1 MTIQE
6 LLKEQGLDDATI
18 TKVTNAMKENKIFT
32 SSEENLDIRYGKL
45 KTDSENQASQLKE
58 AQKLIEEM
66 KKSTTGNED
75 LQKKVTEYET
85 QVANLSKQLSATKV
99 ASALKVALLSEKAK
113 DIDYLTFKLKDGG
126 EIELDDKDQIKG
138 WSEKVASLKKQFP
151 NQFEASSIK
160 KIDPNKLN
168 KDGKNDTLTRESILK
183 MPYKDRAQLQ
193 QDNPE
198 GYKEAMKVE

>member
-6 LLKEQGLDDATI
+6 LLKAQGLDDATI

-113 DIDYLTFKLKDGG
+113 DIDYLTFKLKEGG

-183 MPYKDRAQLQ
+183 MPYKDRVQLQ

>member
-6 LLKEQGLDDATI
+6 LLKAQGLDDATI

-113 DIDYLTFKLKDGG
+113 DIDYLTFKLKEGG

>member
-6 LLKEQGLDDATI
+6 LLKAQGLDDATI

-58 AQKLIEEM
+58 AQKLIDEM

-85 QVANLSKQLSATKV
+85 QVENLSKQLSATKV

-113 DIDYLTFKLKDGG
+113 DIDYLTFKLKEGG
-126 EIELDDKDQIKG
+126 EIELDDKEQIKG
-138 WSEKVASLKKQFP
+138 WSEKIASLKKQFP

>member
-6 LLKEQGLDDATI
+6 LLKAQGLDDATI

-58 AQKLIEEM
+58 AQKLIDEM
-66 KKSTTGNED
+66 KKSTIGNED

-113 DIDYLTFKLKDGG
+113 DIDYLTFKLKEGG
-126 EIELDDKDQIKG
+126 EIELDDKEQIKG
-138 WSEKVASLKKQFP
+138 WSEKIASLKKQFP

>member
-6 LLKEQGLDDATI
+6 LLKAQGLDDATI

-58 AQKLIEEM
+58 AQKLIDEM

-113 DIDYLTFKLKDGG
+113 DIDYLTFKLKEGG
-126 EIELDDKDQIKG
+126 EIELDDKEQIKG
-138 WSEKVASLKKQFP
+138 WSDKIASLKKQFP

>member
-6 LLKEQGLDDATI
+6 LLKAQGLDDATI

-113 DIDYLTFKLKDGG
+113 DIDYLTFKLKEGG

-138 WSEKVASLKKQFP
+138 WSEKIASLKKQFP

>member
-6 LLKEQGLDDATI
+6 LLKAQGLDDATI

-85 QVANLSKQLSATKV
+85 QVSNLSKQLSATKV

-113 DIDYLTFKLKDGG
+113 DIDYLTFKLKEGG

-183 MPYKDRAQLQ
+183 MPYKDRAKLQ

>member
-6 LLKEQGLDDATI
+6 LLKAQGLDDATI

-58 AQKLIEEM
+58 AQKLIDEM

-85 QVANLSKQLSATKV
+85 QVSNLSKQLSATKV

-113 DIDYLTFKLKDGG
+113 DIDYLTFKLKEGG

>member
-6 LLKEQGLDDATI
+6 LLKAQGLDDATI

-85 QVANLSKQLSATKV
+85 QVTNLSKQLSATKV

-113 DIDYLTFKLKDGG
+113 DIDYLTFKLKEGG

>member
-6 LLKEQGLDDATI
+6 LLKAQGLDDATI

-58 AQKLIEEM
+58 AQKLIDEM

-85 QVANLSKQLSATKV
+85 QVENLSKQLSATKV

-113 DIDYLTFKLKDGG
+113 DIDYLTFKLKEGG
-126 EIELDDKDQIKG
+126 EIELDDKEQIKG
-138 WSEKVASLKKQFP
+138 WSDKIASLKKQFP
-151 NQFEASSIK
+151 NQFEVSSIK

>member
-1 MTIQE
+1 M
-6 LLKEQGLDDATI
+6 
-18 TKVTNAMKENKIFT
+18 
-32 SSEENLDIRYGKL
+32 EE
-45 KTDSENQASQLKE
+45 
-58 AQKLIEEM
+58 
-66 KKSTTGNED
+66 
-75 LQKKVTEYET
+75 
-85 QVANLSKQLSATKV
+85 
-99 ASALKVALLSEKAK
+99 K
-113 DIDYLTFKLKDGG
+113 DCF
-126 EIELDDKDQIKG
+126 
-138 WSEKVASLKKQFP
+138 LKKQFP

>member
-6 LLKEQGLDDATI
+6 LLKAQGLDDATI

-58 AQKLIEEM
+58 AQKLIDEM

-85 QVANLSKQLSATKV
+85 QVSNLSKQLSATKV

-113 DIDYLTFKLKDGG
+113 DIDYLTFKLKEGG
-126 EIELDDKDQIKG
+126 EIELDDKEQIKG
-138 WSEKVASLKKQFP
+138 WSEKIASLKKQFP

>member
-6 LLKEQGLDDATI
+6 LLKAQGLDDATI

-85 QVANLSKQLSATKV
+85 QVSQSVQATLCNESRYQL
-99 ASALKVALLSEKAK
+99 
-113 DIDYLTFKLKDGG
+113 
-126 EIELDDKDQIKG
+126 
-138 WSEKVASLKKQFP
+138 
-151 NQFEASSIK
+151 
-160 KIDPNKLN
+160 
-168 KDGKNDTLTRESILK
+168 
-183 MPYKDRAQLQ
+183 
-193 QDNPE
+193 
-198 GYKEAMKVE
+198 

>member
-6 LLKEQGLDDATI
+6 LLKAQGLDDATI

-85 QVANLSKQLSATKV
+85 QVSNLSKQLSATKV

-113 DIDYLTFKLKDGG
+113 DIDYLTFKLKEGG

>member
-6 LLKEQGLDDATI
+6 LLKAQGLDDATI

-113 DIDYLTFKLKDGG
+113 DIDYLTFKLKEGG
-126 EIELDDKDQIKG
+126 EIELDDKEQIKG
-138 WSEKVASLKKQFP
+138 WSEKIASLKKQFP

-183 MPYKDRAQLQ
+183 MPYKDRAQLH

>member
-6 LLKEQGLDDATI
+6 LLKAQGLDDATI

-58 AQKLIEEM
+58 AQKLIDEM

-113 DIDYLTFKLKDGG
+113 DIDYLTFKLKEGG
-126 EIELDDKDQIKG
+126 EIELDDKEQIKG
-138 WSEKVASLKKQFP
+138 WSEKIASLKKQFP